1 MPTLELS
8 DIIVIME
15 IDDDL
20 RSGLNI
26 ALNEASFLN
35 VRVDRERAE
44 VGLLFSV
51 LTLPQQ
57 GPEPGDPRVVM
68 RLGKVGRIS
77 ASLRHGEWDDETA
90 DVEPFSL
97 EQLSEVVL
105 SFHGLPIYGWEFID
119 PAEGSWQRWRD
130 RLSLDETLGAHGTAH
145 HIDLFQAGGTTRH
158 LDLRVWFDDL
168 IVYDMAHDPLNRGL
182 RGGRTPVVVC
192 SVRRG

>member
-1 MPTLELS
+1 
-8 DIIVIME
+8 
-15 IDDDL
+15 
-20 RSGLNI
+20 
-26 ALNEASFLN
+26 
-35 VRVDRERAE
+35 
-44 VGLLFSV
+44 
-51 LTLPQQ
+51 
-57 GPEPGDPRVVM
+57 M

-168 IVYDMAHDPLNRGL
+168 IVYDMAHTILSIEDFVA
-182 RGGRTPVVVC
+182 GGRRWWDALYAGDDRVQGHGIIPM
-192 SVRRG
+192 GGGD